1 MDIKAQHFEEKIN
14 GINSS
19 FLSALDDFKKYY
31 VYYHKNPEVN
41 EYSSNFVNS
50 KNQLQQLSG
59 EMFTVTNNIQ
69 KNIEVLDGG
78 MTNVSHELTIEKN
91 KNKELENLASGLKG
105 TQDGSSMLIN
115 DTKREYQSIFFQ
127 NFELFIGIL
136 FILGL
141 LVSPKA
147 AIVLLVIAVIISY
160 YLGILKI
167 LLPVFSYL

>member
-1 MDIKAQHFEEKIN
+1 MDTKAQQFEEKIN

-31 VYYHKNPEVN
+31 VYYNKNPEVN
-41 EYSSNFVNS
+41 EYSNNFVNS

-69 KNIEVLDGG
+69 KNIEELDSG
-78 MTNVSHELTIEKN
+78 VSNISDELTKEKN
-91 KNKELENLASGLKG
+91 KNKELEKLASGLKG
-105 TQDGSSMLIN
+105 TQDGSSILIN
-115 DTKREYQSIFFQ
+115 DTKREYQNIFFQ
-127 NFELFIGIL
+127 NFELFNGIL

-141 LVSPKA
+141 LISPKA
-147 AIVLLVIAVIISY
+147 AIVLFVIAVIVSY

-167 LLPVFSYL
+167 MLPVFSYL

>member
-1 MDIKAQHFEEKIN
+1 
-14 GINSS
+14 
-19 FLSALDDFKKYY
+19 
-31 VYYHKNPEVN
+31 
-41 EYSSNFVNS
+41 
-50 KNQLQQLSG
+50 
-59 EMFTVTNNIQ
+59 
-69 KNIEVLDGG
+69 
-78 MTNVSHELTIEKN
+78 MTNVSHELTIEKS

>member
-1 MDIKAQHFEEKIN
+1 MNPKARQFEEKIK

-31 VYYHKNPEVN
+31 VYYHKNPEEDVF
-41 EYSSNFVNS
+41 SNNFINS
-50 KNQLQQLSG
+50 KNQLQKLSG

-69 KNIEVLDGG
+69 KKIEELDRG
-78 MTNVSHELTIEKN
+78 MTNLSIELTKEKIKN
-91 KNKELENLASGLKG
+91 KKMVNLSSGLKG
-105 TQDGSSMLIN
+105 TQDGSSILIN
-115 DTKREYQSIFFQ
+115 DTKKEYQHLFFQ

-141 LVSPKA
+141 LISPKA
-147 AIVLLVIAVIISY
+147 AIVLLVIAIIVSY
-160 YLGILKI
+160 YLGIMKI

>member
-1 MDIKAQHFEEKIN
+1 MDTKAQQFEEKIN

-31 VYYHKNPEVN
+31 VYYNKNPEVN
-41 EYSSNFVNS
+41 EYSNNFVNS

-69 KNIEVLDGG
+69 KNIEELDGG
-78 MTNVSHELTIEKN
+78 VTNISDELTKEKN
-91 KNKELENLASGLKG
+91 KNKELEKLATGLKG

-115 DTKREYQSIFFQ
+115 DTKKQYQNIFFQ

-141 LVSPKA
+141 LISPKA
-147 AIVLLVIAVIISY
+147 AIVLLVIAVIVSY